1 MMKSYSSTV
10 VALATVVLV
19 AMATITTATATATSD
34 TSDTSSN
41 TASSS
46 SLRGLAQIVG
56 GNESDEGEFPYYV
69 GMDICGGALI
79 APSVVLFA
87 AHCQDFKDQQVNVGS
102 FKRRSSNFGAQPAFC
117 DVWIDDPTFGN
128 GGSSINNDF
137 ALCLLDR
144 DVIIDQTKVKLILN
158 TNPAVPASSGDDLTV
173 MGLGTLSAGGDSRK

>member
-34 TSDTSSN
+34 TSSN
-41 TASSS
+41 TATSS

-87 AHCQDFKDQQVNVGS
+87 AHCGDFKGQQVNVGS
-102 FKRRSSNFGAQPAFC
+102 FKAASSSFGAQPAFC
-117 DVWIDDPTFGN
+117 DEWIDDPTFGT
-128 GGSSINNDF
+128 GGKMNNDF

-144 DVIIDQTKVKLILN
+144 DVIIDQTKVKLVLN
-158 TNPAVPASSGDDLTV
+158 TVPASNGDELTV
-173 MGLGTLSAGGDSRK
+173 MGLGKLSDGGDLRK

>member
-87 AHCQDFKDQQVNVGS
+87 AHCGDFKGKQVNVGS
-102 FKRRSSNFGAQPAFC
+102 FKAASSSFGAQPAFC
-117 DVWIDDPTFGN
+117 DEWIDDPTFGT
-128 GGSSINNDF
+128 GGRMNNDF